1 MINILLAVGGIAL
14 VIFGA
19 DRLVAGSVGIAERM
33 RISQIVIGLTVV
45 AMGTSAPELFV
56 SIMSALAGTPDLA
69 VGNIVGSNIFNT
81 LVIVGVTALV
91 SPMAISRKT
100 VRRDLPICVLAGC
113 ALAAVCADWQ
123 ISRIEAAILFAAFI
137 AYMVYTVR
145 EGRKNAPEADDAA
158 QGKPMNIWAAILFVL
173 LGFGCLI
180 GGGQVFVIGATGIA
194 QSLGVS
200 DAIIGLTV
208 VAGGTSLPELATCVA
223 AARKGNSE
231 IAIGNVIGS
240 NVFNIF
246 MIIGT
251 TGLIMPMTICGVTL
265 LDMGVMAIGGFVLWT
280 FSYTKLTVER
290 WEGAVLTAAYIGYT
304 WWLISN
310 L

>member
-158 QGKPMNIWAAILFVL
+158 QGKPMKIWAAILFVL

-251 TGLIMPMTICGVTL
+251 TGLITPMTICGVTL

>member
-145 EGRKNAPEADDAA
+145 EGRKNAPEADAAA
-158 QGKPMNIWAAILFVL
+158 QGKPMKIWAAILFVL

-246 MIIGT
+246 MIIGA

>member
-145 EGRKNAPEADDAA
+145 EGRKNAPEADAAA

-246 MIIGT
+246 MIIGA

>member
-145 EGRKNAPEADDAA
+145 EGRKNAPETDAAA
-158 QGKPMNIWAAILFVL
+158 QGKPMKIWAAILFVL

-246 MIIGT
+246 MIIGA

>member
-145 EGRKNAPEADDAA
+145 EGRKNAPETDAAA
-158 QGKPMNIWAAILFVL
+158 QGKPMKIWAAILFVL